1 MSVDELAQTPV
12 DDLQVRPAPYDAD
25 DRTITAA
32 RLRGSVAW
40 WCVAAAAFAAVG
52 YAVGTVVAGRLAVD
66 PTGWLVALLALFVV
80 GGAILD
86 TAGRAGWAG
95 VVDRAEGRLRGDLLV
110 AALSQPLSALSETA
124 VGEILDRID
133 DDTHELG
140 MLLRRAAWD
149 LVRTLL
155 RALPMWVVAGLTWWP
170 AWILFPVTAALAAL
184 VIRGPASEVSRR
196 KVQEEI
202 AWTDHAA
209 VMEEGVAARDDLR
222 SSLGQAY
229 LIRRCAELSAIAHK
243 RVAATCQAA
252 ATLGRRA
259 GLVLH
264 GLLAATAVAG
274 VALATHDHL
283 STASLVTLFL
293 VTTSFVGQ
301 VDMVARH
308 MPDLQEGLGA
318 LTRLRSMMA
327 VPAEPTGGQ
336 AVPAGAVGISVRGL
350 RFAYPHGTFELR
362 DIDLEVPAG
371 TTVALVG
378 RTGSGKSTLAAL
390 LSRAVEP
397 PPGTVFVG
405 GVDVT
410 TIDLQQLR
418 RAIGVVTQRT
428 ELLGGTLVDNVTL
441 FADIPRATVERA
453 IAELGLTS
461 WVAGLP
467 VGLDTVLGPGGTSL
481 SAGEEQLVAFA
492 RLLVR
497 DVQVVVLDEATARM
511 DPVTEARVVGA
522 AERLLSGRTG
532 LLIAHRLSTTARADT
547 VAVLSGGRIVQQGDR
562 AELAEAPGPFRE
574 LLTAAGVE
582 PDALEAEAAHPVTAT
597 PRRTG

>member
-1 MSVDELAQTPV
+1 MSVDELTPTTV
-12 DDLQVRPAPYDAD
+12 STERAESTAD
-25 DRTITAA
+25 QLAAERRITWA
-32 RLRGSVAW
+32 RLRGRVAW
-40 WCVAAAAFAAVG
+40 WCIAAAAVAAVG
-52 YAVGTVVAGRLAVD
+52 YALGTVVAGRLAAD
-66 PTGWLVALLALFVV
+66 PTGWAVVRCRLFVV

-133 DDTHELG
+133 DDTHQLG
-140 MLLRRAAWD
+140 MLLRRAVWD
-149 LVRTLL
+149 LLRTLL
-155 RALPMWVVAGLTWWP
+155 RTVPMWIVAGLTWWP
-170 AWILFPVTAALAAL
+170 AWILFPVTAALTAL
-184 VIRGPASEVSRR
+184 VMRSPAAEVSRR

-229 LIRRCAELSAIAHK
+229 LIRRCAELSAVAHT

-264 GLLAATAVAG
+264 GLLAATGVAG
-274 VALATHDHL
+274 VALATHDPL
-283 STASLVTLFL
+283 SIAALVTLFL

-318 LTRLRSMMA
+318 LTRLRMMMA
-327 VPAEPTGGQ
+327 VPAEPTGGR
-336 AVPAGAVGISVRGL
+336 AVPPGAVDISVRGL

-362 DIDLEVPAG
+362 AMALGVRAG

-405 GVDVT
+405 GGEVT
-410 TIDLQQLR
+410 HSHPPKSAR
-418 RAIGVVTQRT
+418 TQRC
-428 ELLGGTLVDNVTL
+428 
-441 FADIPRATVERA
+441 
-453 IAELGLTS
+453 
-461 WVAGLP
+461 
-467 VGLDTVLGPGGTSL
+467 
-481 SAGEEQLVAFA
+481 
-492 RLLVR
+492 
-497 DVQVVVLDEATARM
+497 
-511 DPVTEARVVGA
+511 
-522 AERLLSGRTG
+522 
-532 LLIAHRLSTTARADT
+532 
-547 VAVLSGGRIVQQGDR
+547 
-562 AELAEAPGPFRE
+562 
-574 LLTAAGVE
+574 
-582 PDALEAEAAHPVTAT
+582 
-597 PRRTG
+597 

>member
-1 MSVDELAQTPV
+1 MSVDELAVTSVEAPQIGSSAEDPA
-12 DDLQVRPAPYDAD
+12 VR
-25 DRTITAA
+25 RITAA
-32 RLRGSVAW
+32 RLRGPVAW
-40 WCVAAAAFAAVG
+40 WCIAGAAVAAVG
-52 YAVGTVVAGRLAVD
+52 YALGTVVAGRLAAD
-66 PTGWLVALLALFVV
+66 PTGWLVVLLALFVV

-86 TAGRAGWAG
+86 TAGRAGWAA

-133 DDTHELG
+133 DDTHQLG
-140 MLLRRAAWD
+140 MLLRRAVWD
-149 LVRTLL
+149 LLRTLL
-155 RALPMWVVAGLTWWP
+155 RTVPMWVVAGLTWWP
-170 AWILFPVTAALAAL
+170 AWILFPVTAALTAL
-184 VIRGPASEVSRR
+184 VMRGPAAEVSRA
-196 KVQEEI
+196 KVEEEV

-229 LIRRCAELSAIAHK
+229 LIRRCAELSAAVHV
-243 RVAATCQAA
+243 RVGVTCRAA
-252 ATLGRRA
+252 ARLGRRA

-283 STASLVTLFL
+283 STAALVTLFL

-327 VPAEPTGGQ
+327 VPAEPTGGR
-336 AVPAGAVGISVRGL
+336 AVPAGAVDISVRGL

-362 DIDLEVPAG
+362 DIDVEVPAG
-371 TTVALVG
+371 TTLALVG

-397 PPGTVFVG
+397 SPGTVFVG

-428 ELLGGTLVDNVTL
+428 ELVAGTLAENVTL
-441 FADIPRATVERA
+441 FADVPRAAVDEA
-453 IAELGLTS
+453 IAALGLTS

-467 VGLDTVLGPGGTSL
+467 DGPDTVLGPGGTSL

-492 RLLVR
+492 R
-497 DVQVVVLDEATARM
+497 
-511 DPVTEARVVGA
+511 
-522 AERLLSGRTG
+522 
-532 LLIAHRLSTTARADT
+532 
-547 VAVLSGGRIVQQGDR
+547 
-562 AELAEAPGPFRE
+562 
-574 LLTAAGVE
+574 
-582 PDALEAEAAHPVTAT
+582 
-597 PRRTG
+597 

>member
-1 MSVDELAQTPV
+1 MSVDELTPTTV
-12 DDLQVRPAPYDAD
+12 STERAESTAD
-25 DRTITAA
+25 QLAAERRITWA
-32 RLRGSVAW
+32 RLRGRVAW
-40 WCVAAAAFAAVG
+40 WCVAAAGVAAVG
-52 YAVGTVVAGRLAVD
+52 YALGTVVAGRLAAD

-86 TAGRAGWAG
+86 TAGRAGWAA

-133 DDTHELG
+133 DDTHQLG

-155 RALPMWVVAGLTWWP
+155 RTVPMWVVAGLTWWP
-170 AWILFPVTAALAAL
+170 AWILFPVTAALTAL
-184 VIRGPASEVSRR
+184 VMRGPAAEGSRL
-196 KVQEEI
+196 KVEEEI

-229 LIRRCAELSAIAHK
+229 LIRRCAELSALAHT
-243 RVAATCQAA
+243 RVAATCRAA

-283 STASLVTLFL
+283 STAALVTLFL

-327 VPAEPTGGQ
+327 VPAEPTGGRP
-336 AVPAGAVGISVRGL
+336 VPTGAVGISVRNL
-350 RFAYPHGTFELR
+350 QFAYPHGAFALPG
-362 DIDLEVPAG
+362 IDPQGEAG
-371 TTVALVG
+371 ATGGGGG
-378 RTGSGKSTLAAL
+378 RARPRQET
-390 LSRAVEP
+390 P
-397 PPGTVFVG
+397 PPPP
-405 GVDVT
+405 
-410 TIDLQQLR
+410 L
-418 RAIGVVTQRT
+418 
-428 ELLGGTLVDNVTL
+428 
-441 FADIPRATVERA
+441 
-453 IAELGLTS
+453 
-461 WVAGLP
+461 
-467 VGLDTVLGPGGTSL
+467 
-481 SAGEEQLVAFA
+481 
-492 RLLVR
+492 
-497 DVQVVVLDEATARM
+497 
-511 DPVTEARVVGA
+511 
-522 AERLLSGRTG
+522 
-532 LLIAHRLSTTARADT
+532 
-547 VAVLSGGRIVQQGDR
+547 
-562 AELAEAPGPFRE
+562 
-574 LLTAAGVE
+574 
-582 PDALEAEAAHPVTAT
+582 
-597 PRRTG
+597 